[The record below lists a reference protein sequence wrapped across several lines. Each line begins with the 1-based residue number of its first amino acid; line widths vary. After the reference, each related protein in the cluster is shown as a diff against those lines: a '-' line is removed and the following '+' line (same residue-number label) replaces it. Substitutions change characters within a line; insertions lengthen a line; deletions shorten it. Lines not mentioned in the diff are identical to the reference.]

1 MALDMDSLRES
12 IRTGVEV
19 SAAAG
24 SALAVTSIFAR
35 AVTGSNEGTKKTLTL
50 DAVAGWFQALSPE
63 QQKKFV
69 WCLFLD
75 ILGGS
80 PELLFP
86 GPIGEGLD
94 GIWAPLYGFLLFQTF
109 GARSLLYKTVLA
121 VGGFLEELLPFVSI
135 VPSATIGFLLEVN
148 ADATA
153 KNLAEAMSR
162 KAKDTTSKKDKDLG
176 VK

>member
-63 QQKKFV
+63 QQKKV
-69 WCLFLD
+69 
-75 ILGGS
+75 
-80 PELLFP
+80 
-86 GPIGEGLD
+86 
-94 GIWAPLYGFLLFQTF
+94 
-109 GARSLLYKTVLA
+109 
-121 VGGFLEELLPFVSI
+121 VSI
-135 VPSATIGFLLEVN
+135 PR
-148 ADATA
+148 
-153 KNLAEAMSR
+153 SR
-162 KAKDTTSKKDKDLG
+162 NQRKCCSNY
-176 VK
+176 

>member
-1 MALDMDSLRES
+1 M
-12 IRTGVEV
+12 
-19 SAAAG
+19 
-24 SALAVTSIFAR
+24 
-35 AVTGSNEGTKKTLTL
+35 
-50 DAVAGWFQALSPE
+50 
-63 QQKKFV
+63 
-69 WCLFLD
+69 
-75 ILGGS
+75 
-80 PELLFP
+80 
-86 GPIGEGLD
+86 
-94 GIWAPLYGFLLFQTF
+94 
-109 GARSLLYKTVLA
+109 LA